1 MENRKIFGT
10 LERVVLGSKIEF
22 IDDCIEVWVEITE
35 VSDNLQSKIIQA
47 IEEEKERTEENM
59 QCLYNRG
66 WKETVAKDLT
76 LHIIAKKNKPLETFI
91 SVYFEEVDNPDV
103 FDSGNFAIDLSE
115 HESELKALI
124 VDGIK
129 NFLN

>member
-1 MENRKIFGT
+1 MEYGKVLGT
-10 LERVVLGSKIEF
+10 SESVVLGNKIEF
-22 IDDCIEVWVEITE
+22 IDDSIEVWVEIKET
-35 VSDNLQSKIIQA
+35 SDNLQSKIIQA
-47 IEEEKERTEENM
+47 VEEAKERTAENM

-66 WKETVAKDLT
+66 WKETVVKDLS

-115 HESELKALI
+115 HEAELKALI

-129 NFLN
+129 SFLN

>member
-1 MENRKIFGT
+1 MEYGKVFGT
-10 LERVVLGSKIEF
+10 SERVVLGNKIEF
-22 IDDCIEVWVEITE
+22 MDDSIEIWVEIKET
-35 VSDNLQSKIIQA
+35 SDNLQSKIIRA
-47 IEEEKERTEENM
+47 VEEAKERTAENM

-66 WKETVAKDLT
+66 WKETVAKDLA

-115 HESELKALI
+115 HEAELKALI
-124 VDGIK
+124 VDGIRS
-129 NFLN
+129 FLD

>member
-1 MENRKIFGT
+1 MEYGKIFGT

-35 VSDNLQSKIIQA
+35 VSDNLQSKIIQS
-47 IEEEKERTEENM
+47 IEEEKERTAENM

-76 LHIIAKKNKPLETFI
+76 LHIIAKKNKLLETFI

>member
-1 MENRKIFGT
+1 MEYGKVFET
-10 LERVVLGSKIEF
+10 LERVVLGNKIEF
-22 IDDCIEVWVEITE
+22 IDDSIEIWAEIKE
-35 VSDNLQSKIIQA
+35 VSDNLQSKIRQA
-47 IEEEKERTEENM
+47 VENAKERTAENM

-66 WKETVAKDLT
+66 WKETIAKDLS

-115 HESELKALI
+115 HEAELKALI

-129 NFLN
+129 SFLN